1 MDGKIRMERTM
12 VRGWF
17 LGIVPIAGKAL
28 QMQKKL
34 KIFFLEGTN
43 LVDEIRLFCYN
54 SSLRGYDRESLAART
69 HGGARRWKNTWS
81 KAE

>member
-1 MDGKIRMERTM
+1 M
-12 VRGWF
+12 VREWF

-54 SSLRGYDRESLAART
+54 SSLRGYDRESLAARIC
-69 HGGARRWKNTWS
+69 GGARQWKNIANPKRLWAS
-81 KAE
+81 SR

>member
-1 MDGKIRMERTM
+1 M

-54 SSLRGYDRESLAART
+54 SSLRGYDRESLAAQT
-69 HGGARRWKNTWS
+69 HGGAR
-81 KAE
+81 